1 MLDARLSAI
10 CEKVIVADD
19 HPIFAGDCAGLYKKI
34 TGTIVLEASNRD
46 ELLECASGEPKPHL
60 MLLDFNFPG
69 FSGVGSISQMR
80 KLFPTTIIIVVSM
93 TDDEDLVA
101 SIMEAGVNGF
111 ISKSIPPDILEASV
125 RSVLQG
131 EVVVKTTVGDTDLNV
146 PNDTQRSLS
155 ARQLDVLVGLT
166 KGMSNKEM
174 ARELGISPHTVRA
187 HISALYIALNVNSR
201 SGAVVAA
208 TDAGII

>member
-1 MLDARLSAI
+1 MSAI

-19 HPIFAGDCAGLYKKI
+19 HPIFCRGLRRIVQKI

-46 ELLECASGEPKPHL
+46 ELLERASGDPRPHL

-93 TDDEDLVA
+93 TDDENLVA

-131 EVVVKTTVGDTDLNV
+131 EVVVKTTVGETELKV
-146 PNDTQRSLS
+146 PNNAQHILS

-174 ARELGISPHTVRA
+174 ARELGISPHTVRT
-187 HISALYIALNVNSR
+187 HVSALYLALNVNSR
-201 SGAVVAA
+201 SGAVGAA